1 MDLGLKGK
9 VIVVTG
15 GAKGI
20 GAGMVE
26 SFSKEGA
33 IVYIVNRPGN
43 EGAVLEKRLRS
54 AGADVTFLP
63 AELNDPDESKRVVS
77 QVLHERGEL
86 YCIMNN
92 AGYNDEKNLDTPP
105 VEFMQSVSNN
115 LIHYYAMVHYAK
127 EALIDSKGSVVNT
140 GSHVSITGQGGTSA
154 YVAAKGAICGLTRE
168 WAAYFSKFGVRVNCV
183 VPGSVWTNAY
193 VRWANKFPDPEARRK
208 MAEQNIP
215 LGHRM
220 TTVKEFADL
229 AVYIASPRAAHLTG
243 EIIVNDGGYTRLDR
257 VLT

>member
-1 MDLGLKGK
+1 MDLGLKDK
-9 VIVVTG
+9 VVIVTG

-26 SFSKEGA
+26 SFASEGA
-33 IVYIVNRPGN
+33 FVYSVNRPSE
-43 EGAVLEKRLRS
+43 EGEALAKRLCTE
-54 AGADVTFLP
+54 GKDVTFVP
-63 AELNDPDESKRVVS
+63 AELNDPEESRKVITRVL
-77 QVLHERGEL
+77 QERGEI

-105 VEFMQSVSNN
+105 TEFMQSVSNN

-127 EALIDSKGSVVNT
+127 DALIASKGSVVNT

-193 VRWANKFPDPEARRK
+193 VKWANKFPDPEARRR

-215 LGHRM
+215 LGRRM
-220 TTVKEFADL
+220 TTIEEFADF
-229 AVYIASPRAAHLTG
+229 AVYIASPRASHLTG
-243 EIIVNDGGYTRLDR
+243 EIIINDGGYSRLDR

>member
-1 MDLGLKGK
+1 MDLGLKDRV
-9 VIVVTG
+9 VIVTG

-20 GAGMVE
+20 GAGMVKCLAE
-26 SFSKEGA
+26 EGA
-33 IVYIVNRPGN
+33 VVYSVNRPSE
-43 EGAVLEKRLRS
+43 EGEAQAAQLR
-54 AGADVTFLP
+54 AEGRDVTFLP
-63 AELNDPDESKRVVS
+63 AELNDPEESRKVVRC
-77 QVLHERGEL
+77 VLQERGGI

-92 AGYNDEKNLDTPP
+92 AGFNDEKNLDTSPQ
-105 VEFMQSVSNN
+105 EFMQSVSNN

-127 EALIDSKGSVVNT
+127 DALIAAKGTIVNT

-154 YVAAKGAICGLTRE
+154 YAAAKGAICGLTRE

-193 VRWANKFPDPEARRK
+193 VKWARKFPNPEERRRL
-208 MAEQNIP
+208 AEQNIP
-215 LGHRM
+215 LGRRM
-220 TTVKEFADL
+220 TTIEEFASF
-229 AVYIASPRAAHLTG
+229 AVYIASPRASHLTG